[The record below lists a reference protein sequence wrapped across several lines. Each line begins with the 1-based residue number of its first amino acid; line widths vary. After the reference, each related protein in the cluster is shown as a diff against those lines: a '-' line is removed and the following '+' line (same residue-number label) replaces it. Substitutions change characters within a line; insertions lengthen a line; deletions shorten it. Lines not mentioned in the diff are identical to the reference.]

1 MSAPLYK
8 LPNPVLYESQSRGT
22 RARVRAAAAEAGE
35 KGREDD
41 ERAHFM
47 QSDKFR
53 KILSSPIN
61 HAHSSALL
69 RPIPQIWREEF

>member
-1 MSAPLYK
+1 MNLKVAARALMYVPQQ
-8 LPNPVLYESQSRGT
+8 PYEGEGGKGT
-22 RARVRAAAAEAGE
+22 REGE
-35 KGREDD
+35 